1 MLRFGV
7 VVVKA
12 FLSAVKNYIRR
23 SDMLLL
29 CLCIA
34 SSVFGIVLIASAT
47 VVQNTSQYVLIQSAA
62 TIVGIFLYVLFSLID
77 VEIMAQ
83 KWKIL
88 YVFSVL
94 FILSLQI
101 FGVADN
107 TGNRAWIRF
116 AGIGIQPAE
125 IVKIPFVILMAKLM
139 CHLKESRGLNN
150 IWSIPQLLALFGS
163 LFVLIV
169 VISSDMGSALV
180 YAFIFITMLWVGG
193 LKLYWF
199 LIGSGAVAAVFPY
212 VWNNFFSERYR
223 QRILAPYDPTIDPT
237 GTDIKYQVNQSRRAM
252 SHGGLT
258 GSGLFNGTETQTGS
272 IFAQHT
278 DFIFAVAA
286 EELGFFGCLAIVALL
301 AAIIIRCIYVGS
313 KAKDSMGMLIC
324 IGIAAMLIFQTLENI
339 GMCIGLTPVIGL
351 TLPFFS
357 YGGSSV
363 ITLYAAMGIVSG
375 IRMRSV
381 SRRY

>member
-1 MLRFGV
+1 
-7 VVVKA
+7 VKA
-12 FLSAVKNYIRR
+12 VFSALKNYIRR
-23 SDMLLL
+23 SDILLL
-29 CLCIA
+29 CLCLSCSI
-34 SSVFGIVLIASAT
+34 FGIILIASAT
-47 VVQNTSQYVLIQSAA
+47 NVQDTSQFVLVQSAA
-62 TIVGIFLYVLFSLID
+62 TVMGICLYFLFSLID
-77 VEIMAQ
+77 VDIMAQ
-83 KWKIL
+83 KWKVL
-88 YVFSVL
+88 YIFSVL
-94 FILSLQI
+94 FIMSLQI

-107 TGNRAWIRF
+107 TGNKAWIRF

-125 IVKIPFVILMAKLM
+125 IVKIPFIILLAKLM
-139 CHLKESRGLNN
+139 CHLRETRGLNN

-163 LFVLIV
+163 LFVLII

-180 YAFIFITMLWVGG
+180 YAFIFIVMLWVGG

-199 LIGSGAVAAVFPY
+199 IIGSGAVAAIFPY
-212 VWNNFFSERYR
+212 VWNNFFTERYR

-237 GTDIKYQVNQSRRAM
+237 GMDIKYQVNLSRTAM

-258 GSGLFNGTETQTGS
+258 GSGLFNGTETQTGT

-286 EELGFFGCLAIVALL
+286 EELGFFGCLLIVGLL

-313 KAKDSMGMLIC
+313 RAKDSMGMLVC
-324 IGIAAMLIFQTLENI
+324 VGIAAMLIFQTLENI

-357 YGGSSV
+357 YGGSSI

-375 IRMRSV
+375 IKMRSMT
-381 SRRY
+381 RRY